1 VRLDATQGTEGLVLA
16 LAGDLDLA
24 SAGPLGAELR
34 ARLEA
39 LPTGAPVTLDLR
51 GTRYLASAG
60 IGMLVEA
67 HAHARERGIRL
78 RLRVEPGGVPAR
90 VLRLTGVDG
99 LLPRG

>member
-1 VRLDATQGTEGLVLA
+1 
-16 LAGDLDLA
+16 
-24 SAGPLGAELR
+24 
-34 ARLEA
+34 
-39 LPTGAPVTLDLR
+39 
-51 GTRYLASAG
+51 
-60 IGMLVEA
+60 MLVEA